1 MAEPTAAEWAS
12 LKDGANQCTTSSQAI
27 DTAVRNMLNQ
37 LEGIQWRGS
46 ARVAFDNAKT
56 NVQADAKTI
65 VERLEAIANGINKTS
80 SSLMATDEDARAS
93 LDGVAGGTG
102 ATGIGGGDISAGLR
116 G

>member
-12 LKDGANQCTTSSQAI
+12 LKDGATQCTTSSEAI

-46 ARVAFDNAKT
+46 ARVAFDNAKG

-65 VERLEAIANGINKTS
+65 VERLEAIANGINQTS
-80 SSLMATDEDARAS
+80 SSLMATDEDSRAS
-93 LDGVAGGTG
+93 LDGIAGGTG
-102 ATGIGGGDISAGLR
+102 ATGMSGSDISAGLR